1 VTVAGKQANMAETL
15 TDIIKTRWINPRRKR
30 FWAIAAV
37 LFYTLF
43 GFFAAPLIVEKIAID
58 FVQEDLGRTAVIE
71 KVEVNPYVMSL
82 RVQGFEMDDSDGV
95 RLAAFDEFFINFQ
108 LSSLFNWAW
117 TFEEIRL
124 AGSYFFFER
133 FDPQN
138 SRLSKLLADLPEDPE
153 AATSEEDEGGAPRLL
168 IHHLTLSDGRIDVKD
183 DVPETVVETSL
194 TPINISIQS
203 LNTLPDRYGEQSV
216 TVRLPGDATLKWH
229 GSLTLAPLDSEG
241 DLALENLQLDM
252 MIAYLEGVLPLES
265 IAINMSSRFHYRI
278 HMDQDGKL
286 DAEIEEIEVELVDIA
301 VAGLTPET
309 DFLSMEKIALSGGTL
324 RYPEQ
329 SLHFS
334 GLRIDK
340 PRLTAW
346 LDENGKL
353 SLEQLIPASKDDTT
367 LAEPD
372 GESSPWQFGLGELVI
387 EGGSLKLSDRSI
399 QPAARVDVS
408 GLQFKL
414 SDISNQDDALFPLE
428 LSGSLPQG
436 GSFNVDGSIGVFP
449 EVSFAGKSRTKS
461 VPLSLAQP
469 YVQQFAHI
477 VLEAGVLD
485 SDIEVKMPAG
495 QAITAAGAI
504 QISGLEIND
513 SITNERLLGW
523 DKLDIDHFE
532 MDTGTG
538 KLHLSEMIFE
548 RAFGRIV
555 VNEDQSTNLS
565 KLVIEQA
572 KNDAEAATGEP
583 IGIIIGGIRVDDG
596 SMDFSDFSLPL
607 PFATHIANLNGTI
620 STIDTGSSAPANIR
634 LEGQVDEYGLARI
647 DGAMNMLDPIQK
659 TDVTVEF
666 RNLLMSNLSPY
677 TAQFAGREI
686 AAGKLGLELKYVV
699 NDGMLQGENSV
710 VMSDLVLGEKVDHPD
725 AASLPLG
732 LAVGLLKDADGVIDI
747 ELPVEGDINDP
758 EFKIGGV
765 IWKAFAG
772 LITKIV
778 SAPFRL
784 LGNLIGIDSED
795 LGQFEFLAGRSDLTP
810 PELEKVVQLKEAL
823 QKRPELTV
831 EISGVTDKAI
841 DSPALQFIRL
851 RAHATERLG
860 DEFSDKDRQS
870 MLLDVN
876 IRSLLETLF
885 TEQNPD
891 IPLEGIK
898 AEHTN
903 PPAGDPEGKQVLD
916 DLAYAT
922 DLWERLLASEI
933 ISDQDLTDLAQ
944 ARANAISMAFLGSG
958 EFDESRVVIAEPKE
972 VESEDGEWVKLELG
986 VASD

>member
-1 VTVAGKQANMAETL
+1 MAETL
-15 TDIIKTRWINPRRKR
+15 KDIIRTRWINPRRKR

-43 GFFAAPLIVEKIAID
+43 GFFATPLIVEKLAIN
-58 FVQEDLGRTAVIE
+58 FIQEDLGRTAVIE

-95 RLAAFDEFFINFQ
+95 RLAAFDELFINFQ

-117 TFEEIRL
+117 TLDEIRL

-138 SRLSKLLADLPEDPE
+138 SRLSKLLADLPEE
-153 AATSEEDEGGAPRLL
+153 EVAATSEEEEVGVPRLL
-168 IHHLTLSDGRIDVKD
+168 IHNLTLSEGRIDVKD
-183 DVPETVVETSL
+183 NVPETVVEMSL
-194 TPINISIQS
+194 APINISIQA
-203 LNTLPDRYGEQSV
+203 LNTLPDRHGKQSV
-216 TVRLPGDATLKWH
+216 TIRLPDDATLKWA

-241 DLALENLQLDM
+241 ELELENLQLDM

-278 HMDQDGKL
+278 HMDQDGQL
-286 DAEIEEIEVELVDIA
+286 DAEIDEIEVDLVDLDF
-301 VAGLTPET
+301 VGLAPRTE
-309 DFLSMEKIALSGGTL
+309 FLSVDKIALTGGTM

-329 SLHFS
+329 SLNFNSLH
-334 GLRIDK
+334 IEK
-340 PRLTAW
+340 PRVTAW
-346 LDENGKL
+346 LDKNGSL
-353 SLEQLIPASKDDTT
+353 SLDQLIPASEDGSTSTGPDDM
-367 LAEPD
+367 
-372 GESSPWQFGLGELVI
+372 SSPWQLGLGELII
-387 EGGSLKLSDRSI
+387 EGGDLNLSDQSI
-399 QPAARVDVS
+399 QPEARIAVS
-408 GLQFKL
+408 SLQVKL
-414 SDISNQDDALFPLE
+414 TEISNQDDVLFPLE
-428 LSGSLPQG
+428 LAGSLPEG
-436 GSFNVDGSIGVFP
+436 GSFDVAGNLGIFP
-449 EVSFAGKSRTKS
+449 EVSFEGSSRTKS
-461 VPLSLAQP
+461 VPLSLGQP
-469 YVQQFAHI
+469 YAQQFARI

-485 SDIEVKMPAG
+485 GDIEIKMPAG
-495 QAITAAGAI
+495 QAITAAGAV
-504 QISGLEIND
+504 QVSGLEIND
-513 SITNERLLGW
+513 SIANERLLTW
-523 DKLDIDHFE
+523 DKLAIDHFE
-532 MDTGTG
+532 MDTGSG
-538 KLHLSEMIFE
+538 KLHLSELVFE

-555 VNEDQSTNLS
+555 INEDLSTNLS
-565 KLVIEQA
+565 KLVIEQTE
-572 KNDAEAATGEP
+572 NDTEVASGASM
-583 IGIIIGGIRVDDG
+583 GIIIGGIRVDDA

-620 STIDTGSSAPANIR
+620 STIDTDSSTPANIR

-647 DGAMNMLDPIQK
+647 DGAMNLLDPIQK

-686 AAGKLGLELKYVV
+686 AEGKLGLELKYVI

-710 VMSDLVLGEKVDHPD
+710 VISDLLLGEKVDHPD

-732 LAVGLLKDADGVIDI
+732 LAVALLKDADGVIDI

-765 IWKAFAG
+765 VWKAFAG

-841 DSPALQFIRL
+841 DVPALKFIQL
-851 RAHATERLG
+851 RALAVERLG
-860 DEFSDKDRQS
+860 EDFSDKDRHS
-870 MLLDVN
+870 MLLDVS
-876 IRSLLETLF
+876 IRSLLEALF
-885 TEQNPD
+885 AERNPG
-891 IPLEGIK
+891 IPLEGVK
-898 AEHTN
+898 AEHMK
-903 PPAGDPEGKQVLD
+903 PPASNPEEKPVLD

-922 DLWERLLASEI
+922 DLWERLLASEVI
-933 ISDQDLTDLAQ
+933 TDQDLTELAQ
-944 ARANAISMAFLGSG
+944 ARATAISTAFLASG

-972 VESEDGEWVKLELG
+972 VESEDGEWVRLELG
-986 VASD
+986 VVSD

>member
-1 VTVAGKQANMAETL
+1 MADTF
-15 TDIIKTRWINPRRKR
+15 TDIIKQRWLNPRRKR
-30 FWAIAAV
+30 FWAIMAV

-43 GFFAAPLIVEKIAID
+43 GFFATPLIVEKLAID
-58 FVQEDLGRTAVIE
+58 FIQKDLGRTAAIE
-71 KVEVNPYVMSL
+71 KIEVNPYVMSL
-82 RVQGFEMDDSDGV
+82 RVQGFAMDDSDGE

-133 FDPQN
+133 FDPQS
-138 SRLSKLLADLPEDPE
+138 SRLTKLLADLPEDQE
-153 AATSEEDEGGAPRLL
+153 AATSEEEESGAPRLL
-168 IHHLTLSDGRIDVKD
+168 IHNLTLSEGRIDVKD
-183 DVPETVVETSL
+183 NVPETVVEMSL
-194 TPINISIQS
+194 APINISIQS
-203 LNTLPDRYGEQSV
+203 LNTLPDRHGEQSV
-216 TVRLPGDATLKWH
+216 TIRLPGDATLKWA

-241 DLALENLQLDM
+241 ELQLENLQLDM
-252 MIAYLEGVLPLES
+252 MLAYLEGVLPLES

-278 HMDQDGKL
+278 HMDQDGQL
-286 DAEIEEIEVELVDIA
+286 DAEIDEIEVDLVDLDF
-301 VAGLTPET
+301 VGLAPRT
-309 DFLSMEKIALSGGTL
+309 DFLSVEKIALTGGTM

-329 SLHFS
+329 SLHFNS
-334 GLRIDK
+334 LRIEK

-346 LDENGKL
+346 LDENGSL
-353 SLEQLIPASKDDTT
+353 SLDQLIPAS
-367 LAEPD
+367 ED
-372 GESSPWQFGLGELVI
+372 GSASTKSDEASLSWQLGLGELIV
-387 EGGSLKLSDRSI
+387 EAGNLNLSDQSI
-399 QPAARVDVS
+399 QPEAKLAVRN
-408 GLQFKL
+408 LHFKL
-414 SDISNQDDALFPLE
+414 AEISNQDEALFPLE
-428 LSGSLPQG
+428 LEGSLPEG
-436 GSFNVDGSIGVFP
+436 GSFSVAGNLGVFP
-449 EVSFAGKSRTKS
+449 EVSFDGGSRTKS

-469 YVQQFAHI
+469 YAQQFAHI

-495 QAITAAGAI
+495 QAITVAGAV
-504 QISGLEIND
+504 QVSGLEIND

-532 MDTGTG
+532 MNAGSG
-538 KLHLSEMIFE
+538 KLHISELIFE
-548 RAFGRIV
+548 RAFGRMVI
-555 VNEDQSTNLS
+555 NEDLSTNLS
-565 KLVIEQA
+565 KLFIEQTG
-572 KNDAEAATGEP
+572 NEAEIATAEP
-583 IGIIIGGIRVDDG
+583 IGIIIGGIRVDDA

-607 PFATHIANLNGTI
+607 PFSTHIANLNGTI
-620 STIDTGSSAPANIR
+620 STIDTDSSAPANIR

-647 DGAMNMLDPIQK
+647 DGAINLLDPIHK

-666 RNLLMSNLSPY
+666 RNLSMSNLSPY

-686 AAGKLGLELKYVV
+686 AEGKMGLELKYVI

-732 LAVGLLKDADGVIDI
+732 LAVALLKDADGVIDI

-758 EFKIGGV
+758 EFKIGSV
-765 IWKAFAG
+765 VWKAFAG

-831 EISGVTDKAI
+831 EISGVTDKTI
-841 DSPALQFIRL
+841 DIPALKFIQL
-851 RAHATERLG
+851 RALAVERLG
-860 DEFSDKDRQS
+860 EEFSDKDRHS

-885 TEQNPD
+885 TERSPD

-898 AEHTN
+898 AQHTN
-903 PPAGDPEGKQVLD
+903 PPAGDPEGKPILD

-922 DLWERLLASEI
+922 DLWGRLLASEI
-933 ISDQDLTDLAQ
+933 ITDQDLTELAQ
-944 ARANAISMAFLGSG
+944 ARATAISTAFLASG
-958 EFDESRVVIAEPKE
+958 EFDASRVVIAQPKE
-972 VESEDGEWVKLELG
+972 VESEDGEWVRLELG
-986 VASD
+986 VVSD